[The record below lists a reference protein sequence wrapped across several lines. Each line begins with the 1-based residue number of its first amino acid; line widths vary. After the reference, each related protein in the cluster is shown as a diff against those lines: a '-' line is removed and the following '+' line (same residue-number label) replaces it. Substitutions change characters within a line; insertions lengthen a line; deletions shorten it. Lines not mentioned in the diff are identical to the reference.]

1 MPSII
6 SHPAIP
12 LAVGVGLG
20 SGIIP
25 RRLLLAGILCSV
37 IPDLDVYAQLYT
49 ASIGHR
55 GITHSI
61 LFAFLCAAAAA
72 LIAPHLHARPATA
85 FLFVFLA
92 TASHGVLD
100 AFTNGGPGITF
111 FWPLSAEGHFMP
123 FRVIEVSPLGIARFF
138 SPRGAA
144 VLVSELKW
152 VWLPALTFVA
162 GLYALRRA
170 YTRPVVGEQT

>member
-6 SHPAIP
+6 SHPAVP
-12 LAVGVGLG
+12 LAVGLGLG
-20 SGIIP
+20 SGIIS

-61 LFAFLCAAAAA
+61 LFAFVCAAAAA
-72 LIAPHLHARPATA
+72 LIATRLHAPRAIA
-85 FLFVFLA
+85 FWFVFLA

-100 AFTNGGPGITF
+100 AFTNGGSGITF
-111 FWPLSAEGHFMP
+111 LWPLSAEGYFMP
-123 FRVIEVSPLGIARFF
+123 FRRIEVSPLGISRFF
-138 SPRGAA
+138 SDRGAT
-144 VLVSELKW
+144 VLMSELKW
-152 VWLPALTFVA
+152 VWVPALAFGA
-162 GLYALRRA
+162 ALYMMRRIYIA
-170 YTRPVVGEQT
+170 RANARA